1 MSEPIIKNGVRVL
14 TPGDYELLLSV
25 ISKDSLKKLVWVLL
39 LTGMRYQE
47 VLRLKDEPGMFDPE
61 RKTIKVK
68 SGKKEASERERY
80 VHLTPDGVRA
90 VSDFLNDTRVTYPDA
105 SNLTHNLM
113 SWAVMADLK
122 PAKELTGRI
131 YTAGKNEGRDRKNIW
146 GLSVKSFRKAW
157 ESWLTVTYQDR
168 IDLITLS
175 QGHLTS
181 TSLKHYLGIS
191 FSDQEKD
198 QIRSYTAG
206 WME

>member
-1 MSEPIIKNGVRVL
+1 MLEPIIKNGVRVL
-14 TPGDYELLLSV
+14 TPSDYEKLISV
-25 ISKDSLKKLVWVLL
+25 ISKDSLKKLVRVLL
-39 LTGMRYQE
+39 YTGMRYQE
-47 VLRLKDEPGMFDPE
+47 VLRLKKDPGMFDPE

-80 VHLTPDGVRA
+80 VHLTPEGVRA

-122 PAKELTGRI
+122 PSRELTGRI